1 MVVSA
6 ASSDQW
12 SRILS
17 PREREI
23 ALLVAQG
30 FADKKI
36 ALELELSPGTVKQ
49 HLHHIFMKLGIRTRK
64 TLIVAHAQSSSRRM
78 VRRST
83 RGAMSDNAQAS
94 SQSLEDEAV

>member
-1 MVVSA
+1 MMVSA
-6 ASSDQW
+6 VSSAHWW
-12 SRILS
+12 SVLS

-23 ALLVAQG
+23 ALLVSRG

-49 HLHHIFMKLGIRTRK
+49 HVHHIFMKLGIRTRK
-64 TLIVAHAQSSSRRM
+64 TLLGAAPHLRLRNI

-83 RGAMSDNAQAS
+83 WAPVSKQWSAKQPEPSG
-94 SQSLEDEAV
+94 